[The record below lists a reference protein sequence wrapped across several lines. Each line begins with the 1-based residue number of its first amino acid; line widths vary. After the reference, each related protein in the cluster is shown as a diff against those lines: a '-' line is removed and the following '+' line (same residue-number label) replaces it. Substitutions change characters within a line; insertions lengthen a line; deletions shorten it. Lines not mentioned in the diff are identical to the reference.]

1 MREKLYWT
9 IEKFSFRYDYFMFF
23 DTTPYLA
30 DQLFIRHQVR
40 VWFDSEYAKE
50 GSPYLAIFC
59 HVRKKDVPKFLA
71 ALEDLKKSMMLCGHP
86 TLKYICT
93 VRKEAENEGCNIE
106 LRAVLRSVG
115 VFLNYFKYNKI
126 MMMKVGLY
134 EPEKNRSI
142 Y

>member
-59 HVRKKDVPKFLA
+59 HVRKKDVQKYLA

-86 TLKYICT
+86 NY
-93 VRKEAENEGCNIE
+93 EAEISSIMDNVEKMKGVVLDNENDAAQKAE
-106 LRAVLRSVG
+106 QERTA
-115 VFLNYFKYNKI
+115 
-126 MMMKVGLY
+126 
-134 EPEKNRSI
+134 
-142 Y
+142 

>member
-23 DTTPYLA
+23 DTTLYLA
-30 DQLFIRHQVR
+30 DQLLIRHQVR

-86 TLKYICT
+86 NY
-93 VRKEAENEGCNIE
+93 EAEISRFMDNVEKMKGVVLDNENDAAQKAE
-106 LRAVLRSVG
+106 QKRTA
-115 VFLNYFKYNKI
+115 
-126 MMMKVGLY
+126 
-134 EPEKNRSI
+134 
-142 Y
+142 

>member
-86 TLKYICT
+86 NYGADISSFMDNVEKMKGVVLDNENDAAQK
-93 VRKEAENEGCNIE
+93 AEQK
-106 LRAVLRSVG
+106 RTA
-115 VFLNYFKYNKI
+115 
-126 MMMKVGLY
+126 
-134 EPEKNRSI
+134 
-142 Y
+142 